1 MQGFRLLAFASAFI
15 VAFAFAF
22 VLSGFAAA
30 AGEVKV
36 GTDARKGLSV
46 AIYNG
51 NLALVKDTRA
61 IRLVGGINDIAFV
74 DVSAQIQPETAL
86 LQGKGFVV
94 LEQDFNFDLL
104 SPSSL
109 LDKYVGRGIKVVT
122 TNPANGVEKT
132 ENAVVLSNNGGTVLK
147 IGNRI
152 ETDFKGRLV
161 FPDIPD
167 NLRDRPTLVIK
178 TNAKSSG
185 NTDVQLAYLTSGL
198 SWAADYVAEL
208 DNDEKFMSLN
218 GWVTLTNT
226 SGVAYENANLQ
237 LVVGDVN
244 RVQREM
250 ASARMMKANAMDFV
264 AAASTGM
271 REESFMDYHLYSL
284 DRKTS
289 ILANQTKQVALLA
302 SPRVAVEKNYRID
315 NLFHL
320 YPNMQKSDYQPRN
333 PGVILK
339 FINSDTSGLGIPLP
353 AGVFRVYKAGSKG
366 QVLFVGEDRISH
378 TPKREEVRNKMG
390 QAFDVTAKVK
400 ITDFKKLSDKA
411 YQAEITIV
419 FSNAKDS
426 DVSVAYYQDL
436 PIGYRIISES
446 ITSKKEG
453 ANQLLWNVFVPR
465 NSDKVLKLEIF
476 VAG

>member
-1 MQGFRLLAFASAFI
+1 MQGFKLLAST
-15 VAFAFAF
+15 FAFTFAF
-22 VLSGFAAA
+22 GGFVVANSAVA
-30 AGEVKV
+30 DEIKV
-36 GTDARKGLSV
+36 GTDARKNLSV

-51 NLALVKDTRA
+51 DLALVKDTRT
-61 IRLVGGINDIAFV
+61 ISLVSGVNDIAFV

-86 LQGKGFVV
+86 LQGKGFAV

-109 LDKYVGRGIKVVT
+109 LDKYVGKDIKVIT

-167 NLRDRPTLVIK
+167 NLRDRPTLVVK
-178 TNAKSSG
+178 ADAKSRG
-185 NTDVQLAYLTSGL
+185 RTDVQLAYLTRGL

-208 DNDEKFMSLN
+208 DNDEKTMSLN

-237 LVVGDVN
+237 LVAGDVN

-250 ASARMMKANAMDFV
+250 VSARMMKANAMDF
-264 AAASTGM
+264 AAPASAGM

-284 DRKTS
+284 NRETS

-320 YPNMQKSDYQPRN
+320 FFGMQKSDYQPRN
-333 PGVILK
+333 PNVILK
-339 FINSDTSGLGIPLP
+339 FVNNDVSGLGMPLP
-353 AGVFRVYKAGSKG
+353 AGVFRVYKADSKG
-366 QVLFVGEDRISH
+366 QVLFVGEDRIRH
-378 TPKREEVRNKMG
+378 TPKREEVKIKMG

-400 ITDFKKLSDKA
+400 ITDFKKLADKA
-411 YQAEITIV
+411 YQVGITIT

-453 ANQLLWNVFVPR
+453 ANQVLWNVFVPR